1 MPKSNLDELYLQQL
15 NKQELLVYNIANAH
29 LGSSFNMRESIGFQ
43 QWKEK
48 YEKS

>member
-1 MPKSNLDELYLQQL
+1 MPKTDLSTMYIQQL
-15 NKQELLVYNIANAH
+15 NKQELLVYNIAKEH

-43 QWKEK
+43 QWKKK